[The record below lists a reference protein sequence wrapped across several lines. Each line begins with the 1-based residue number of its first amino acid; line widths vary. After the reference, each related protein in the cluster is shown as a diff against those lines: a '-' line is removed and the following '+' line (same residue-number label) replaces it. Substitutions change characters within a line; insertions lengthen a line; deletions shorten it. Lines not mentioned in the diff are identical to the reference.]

1 MIDLSAQD
9 RAIRAIRAERVRQE
23 RLKAMGKFH
32 HTAADVD
39 LPCVLKL
46 PILTEEV
53 GEVARALC
61 DGTNLREELVQVA
74 AVALAWVEALEKMEA
89 DHG

>member
-1 MIDLSAQD
+1 MIDLNAQD
-9 RAIRAIRAERVRQE
+9 RAIAAIRVERMRQE
-23 RLKAMGKFH
+23 RLKAAGKFH

-46 PILTEEV
+46 PILVEEV

-61 DGTNLREELVQVA
+61 DGTNLREELIQVA
-74 AVALAWVEALEKMEA
+74 AVALAWLEGLEA
-89 DHG
+89 DS